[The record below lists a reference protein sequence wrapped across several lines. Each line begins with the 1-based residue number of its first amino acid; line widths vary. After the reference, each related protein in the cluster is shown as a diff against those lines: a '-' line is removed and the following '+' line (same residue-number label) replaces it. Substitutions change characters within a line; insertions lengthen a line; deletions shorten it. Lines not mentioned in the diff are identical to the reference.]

1 MAKKLERF
9 LLADKIRSFIGSDA
23 KKIKQNGNFYFLG
36 DSEDN
41 YQLEFIPQSKRYFF
55 TIRFTGLIEQ
65 AEQYHTKIADYLKSL
80 QLGRNIQFTTEITTT
95 II

>member
-1 MAKKLERF
+1 
-9 LLADKIRSFIGSDA
+9 LADKIRSFIGSNA
-23 KKIKQNGNFYFLG
+23 KDIKQNGNLYFLG
-36 DSEDN
+36 NSEDN

-65 AEQYHTKIADYLKSL
+65 AEKYHTKIVEYLNGL
-80 QLGRNIQFTTEITTT
+80 QLGRNIVFTTEITTT